1 MTKKKTTKKKLTEA
15 QKAIYATLHSRI
27 SEKGITVKEL
37 DALENEIVQTAARGD
52 IIPAQCGFLIYLCE
66 GEKRRIEEEEEK

>member
-1 MTKKKTTKKKLTEA
+1 MAEKKLTGA
-15 QKAIYATLHSRI
+15 QMAIYATLHSRI
-27 SEKGITVKEL
+27 SKKGIAMEEL

-66 GEKRRIEEEEEK
+66 GEERRIEEQEEKEEGEE